1 MPIFSYEK
9 GCADLGQQHKK
20 CLNMIIRQPNLNMHK
35 GITAYL
41 GNLVERNIYISET
54 FLSKKSHSL
63 CVSTS
68 LHAWSPLLVT
78 CTNSTSKKGDLPH

>member
-41 GNLVERNIYISET
+41 GNLVERNI
-54 FLSKKSHSL
+54 
-63 CVSTS
+63 
-68 LHAWSPLLVT
+68 
-78 CTNSTSKKGDLPH
+78 